1 MVIKLDIHVG
11 GLHFYHVY
19 ILLKLFFLDLLAFLY
34 LYHITHGLSNEWML
48 DQKLSGF
55 IIRRSSITV
64 QWKYISSWS
73 TKNCLN
79 LPPFGTEEFIQI
91 TTTFVTAEFIQIT
104 RCVFNKRIT
113 YFLQIFILARVS
125 AGGRQFLYF
134 AKK

>member
-1 MVIKLDIHVG
+1 MDYPMNGCLIKSCL
-11 GLHFYHVY
+11 GLSSDDH
-19 ILLKLFFLDLLAFLY
+19 LL
-34 LYHITHGLSNEWML
+34 LSNEN
-48 DQKLSGF
+48 
-55 IIRRSSITV
+55 
-64 QWKYISSWS
+64 

-104 RCVFNKRIT
+104 RCVFNKIIT